1 MDTTNH
7 SDNTNKPFSQR
18 LIEDLRF
25 WLETAFLFNGLHLD
39 TVEMDPVE
47 DDEEIESIFG
57 SEFVFTIRATAYL
70 CSPKGTGP
78 ADSDKQED
86 PQKG

>member
-1 MDTTNH
+1 MING
-7 SDNTNKPFSQR
+7 NPFSQR

-25 WLETAFLFNGLHLD
+25 WLETAFLSNGMHLD

-47 DDEEIESIFG
+47 DDEELETILG
-57 SEFVFTIRATAYL
+57 GQFVFTMKATVYL

-78 ADSDKQED
+78 ADSDTQED